1 MEATGLSVTKETDK
15 GKRLD
20 RSKVWTPERLAKLHW
35 IIDTD
40 SPEAEDLREKVK
52 AILTQ

>member
-1 MEATGLSVTKETDK
+1 MESTGLRVTKGTDK
-15 GKRLD
+15 EKRLD
-20 RSKVWTPERLAKLHW
+20 RIKVWTSERLAKLHW

-40 SPEAEDLREKVK
+40 SPEAEELREKMK